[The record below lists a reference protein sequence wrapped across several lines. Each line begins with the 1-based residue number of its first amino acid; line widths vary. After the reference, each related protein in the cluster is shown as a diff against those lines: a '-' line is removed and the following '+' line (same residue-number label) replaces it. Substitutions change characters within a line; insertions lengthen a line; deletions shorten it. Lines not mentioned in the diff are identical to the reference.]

1 MRVKVD
7 LLEARNIENVDHLT
21 MEIFKLKAQIDAKPE
36 TAQPLGSFDNDS
48 KITSEINKKEILSG
62 HSSTRAVAPSSCRE
76 LSANGHSSDGLY
88 LVKNQNTKKIETVLC
103 TFGTEG
109 KLETSNKI
117 IAMRSCS

>member
-1 MRVKVD
+1 MG
-7 LLEARNIENVDHLT
+7 L
-21 MEIFKLKAQIDAKPE
+21 AK
-36 TAQPLGSFDNDS
+36 SWNYDN
-48 KITSEINKKEILSG
+48 KISSEMNKKENLSG

-109 KLETSNKI
+109 KLETSNKL
-117 IAMRSCS
+117 IAIRLCS

>member
-21 MEIFKLKAQIDAKPE
+21 MEIVKLKARIDVKPE

-48 KITSEINKKEILSG
+48 KISSEMNKKEKLSG
-62 HSSTRAVAPSSCRE
+62 HSSIRAVAPSSCRE

-88 LVKNQNTKKIETVLC
+88 LVKNQNTKKIETVL
-103 TFGTEG
+103 
-109 KLETSNKI
+109 
-117 IAMRSCS
+117 